1 MFDEFAEA
9 EALSLALRQHRKT
22 IEDAVHRLQHQ
33 LLRRPRAS
41 ETARWLGMSLPDF
54 QHLLH
59 RVQGPPLVAL
69 VRPGWPRRHPAKPG
83 RHDPFGDSRNEP
95 LAVLLERR
103 RRQAVVLA
111 IEQLPPRERAIVAL
125 YHERGL
131 TLKAIATLLGVTES
145 RTSQL
150 HSQAMARLRER
161 LRGH

>member
-1 MFDEFAEA
+1 LFDDACEA
-9 EALSLALRQHRKT
+9 DELSLALQQHRQA
-22 IEDAVHRLQHQ
+22 IEEAVHRLQHA
-33 LLRRPRAS
+33 LLRRPRSA
-41 ETARWLGMSLPDF
+41 EIARWLGLPLPEY
-54 QHLLH
+54 QHLVH

-69 VRPGWPRRHPAKPG
+69 DERSANRGRGGHRRE
-83 RHDPFGDSRNEP
+83 RQLGDSRHEP

-103 RRQAVVLA
+103 RRDAVVQA
-111 IEQLPPRERAIVAL
+111 IEALPPRERAIVAL
-125 YHERGL
+125 YHEQGL